1 MTQRSEVLILGA
13 GVIGLSCA
21 YFLAKAGRDV
31 TILDQAYIGSGAS
44 WGNCG
49 TITPSHAPPLA
60 KPGMVRQA
68 LTWMVQS
75 DAPFYIRP
83 RFDPVLWRWLWQF
96 ARRCNWADFEQALA
110 GKARL
115 LLQSRRLL
123 AELIRGEGIECEFQE
138 RGHLTVFRDPAALA
152 AFDWWPRALRSV
164 GMQVVDLDGAALRAR
179 EPCLRAEVIGGFD
192 TPLDAEFKPDAY
204 VSGLAHRVDEM
215 GVSIRPESGVQG
227 IRCENGRIVS
237 VTTASGEYAGDQ
249 VILALGAWSP
259 LVARQLGLKL
269 PVQPGKGYSITGPRP
284 RNAPGV
290 PIVCRERSVAITP
303 WQQSYRVG
311 STMEFS
317 GYDTRLD
324 RTRLDALLRGAAEY
338 VDVEPFGTATVEEWY
353 GWRPMTYD
361 DLPIIGTAP
370 GIANLMLAT
379 GHGMLGMSMS
389 AATGLLVADLLLGRK
404 PQIDPSPYAPTRF
417 H

>member
-249 VILALGAWSP
+249 VILALGAWTP
-259 LVARQLGLKL
+259 LLARQLGLRL

-284 RNAPGV
+284 RHAPGV

>member
-1 MTQRSEVLILGA
+1 MTQKTEVLVLGA

-21 YFLAKAGRDV
+21 YFLAKAGREV
-31 TILDQAYIGSGAS
+31 TILDQSWPGSGAS

-68 LTWMVQS
+68 LAWMARQDS
-75 DAPFYIRP
+75 PFYIRP
-83 RFDPVLWRWLWQF
+83 RFDPVLWRWLWRF
-96 ARRCNWADFEQALA
+96 ARRCNWSDFEQALA

-115 LLQSRRLL
+115 LLESRRLL
-123 AELIRGEGIECEFQE
+123 GELIRSERIDCEYAE
-138 RGHLTVFRDPAALA
+138 RGHLTVFRDRAALA

-164 GMQVVDLDGAALRAR
+164 GMPVIELDGAALRAR
-179 EPCLRAEVIGGFD
+179 EPCLRSEVIGGFD
-192 TPLDAEFKPDAY
+192 TPVDAEFRPDAY
-204 VSGLAHRVDEM
+204 VGGLADAVARLGVTFASQTEVTGFQVD
-215 GVSIRPESGVQG
+215 R
-227 IRCENGRIVS
+227 GRIAGVR
-237 VTTASGEYAGDQ
+237 TARGDRSADQ
-249 VILALGAWSP
+249 VVLALGAWSP
-259 LVARQLGLKL
+259 LLARQLGLVL
-269 PVQPGKGYSITGPRP
+269 PVQPGKGYSVTGPRP
-284 RNAPGV
+284 QGAPAV

-303 WQQSYRVG
+303 WRERYRVG

-324 RTRLDALLRGAAEY
+324 RVRLDALLRGAAEY
-338 VDVEPFGTATVEEWY
+338 VDVEPWGEATIEEWF

-361 DLPIIGTAP
+361 DLPIIGAAP
-370 GIANLMLAT
+370 GLANLWLAT

-389 AATGLLVADLLLGRK
+389 AATGLLVADLVQGR
-404 PQIDPSPYAPTRF
+404 PPLVDPAPYSPTRF

>member
-1 MTQRSEVLILGA
+1 MTLESKPNNSTRTKLIIDLFIFIGFLIAMDPRSSGIAVHEWLT
-13 GVIGLSCA
+13 LS
-21 YFLAKAGRDV
+21 
-31 TILDQAYIGSGAS
+31 
-44 WGNCG
+44 
-49 TITPSHAPPLA
+49 
-60 KPGMVRQA
+60 
-68 LTWMVQS
+68 
-75 DAPFYIRP
+75 
-83 RFDPVLWRWLWQF
+83 
-96 ARRCNWADFEQALA
+96 
-110 GKARL
+110 
-115 LLQSRRLL
+115 
-123 AELIRGEGIECEFQE
+123 
-138 RGHLTVFRDPAALA
+138 ALA
-152 AFDWWPRALRSV
+152 AILIHLLLNWDCLAQVTRRLFGGTSTRSRINY
-164 GMQVVDLDGAALRAR
+164 LLNWLLFIDGILIM
-179 EPCLRAEVIGGFD
+179 L
-192 TPLDAEFKPDAY
+192 
-204 VSGLAHRVDEM
+204 SG
-215 GVSIRPESGVQG
+215 
-227 IRCENGRIVS
+227 
-237 VTTASGEYAGDQ
+237 
-249 VILALGAWSP
+249 ILISEHAMPALG
-259 LVARQLGLKL
+259 LRL
-269 PVQPGKGYSITGPRP
+269 PIQPGKGYSITGPRP